1 MDMVFWSV
9 MVFVIPWLIDKF
21 RHNPHYGMTWKT
33 DVEGVARAEAHWR
46 EYNSPA
52 KKKISY

>member
-21 RHNPHYGMTWKT
+21 RHNTHYGMTWKT
-33 DVEGVARAEAHWR
+33 DVDVVARAEAHWR